1 MRKVIF
7 LFIFCLI
14 NLFNSQI
21 KELTYSDDFI
31 LTQKY
36 GDFIK
41 FEEIKK
47 YTPFNNSYNGYYD
60 DEYLRDVPFQIRKF
74 VDYDFHYLK
83 VENIDNKMYAL
94 AINSLGFWLMIHE
107 NNITQPYFI
116 GIAQDR
122 FIHIKL
128 SSKIPIIKAN
138 KLQLECSIIKQIGL
152 GSRPVIS
159 PEDLPSYKVLK
170 DNLLLSIDLDLIK
183 QDSDGDGYD
192 DLFENY
198 IGLNPKSKDSD
209 NDGINDNE
217 DFNPLY
223 KSIDNEYTTAFNKSL
238 NGGYLHKFD
247 NMKTAIEPIFVKEHQ
262 IDSDPDPFKFDI
274 YLIGNTVLKNIDS
287 KTKRVLIFDKN
298 TKRTNFHITNSD
310 YKDIEK
316 TNENEFKII
325 SAYEN
330 GSSSSRIR
338 KEGNDWILTLI
349 SATVY

>member
-7 LFIFCLI
+7 LFILNSFSF
-14 NLFNSQI
+14 FNSQI
-21 KELTYSDDFI
+21 RELEFSDEFI
-31 LTQKY
+31 LNQKY
-36 GDFIK
+36 GNFIK

-60 DEYLRDVPFQIRKF
+60 DEYLRDVPFQIRKYN
-74 VDYDFHYLK
+74 DYDYNYLK
-83 VENIDNKMYAL
+83 IENIDNKIYAL
-94 AINSLGFWLMIHE
+94 AISPLGFWLMINE
-107 NNITQPYFI
+107 DNKTTPYFI
-116 GIAQDR
+116 GIAKDKY
-122 FIHIKL
+122 IHIKTSAL
-128 SSKIPIIKAN
+128 YPFIKNN
-138 KLQLECSIIKQIGL
+138 KLQLECSIIKQIRL

-159 PEDLPSYKVLK
+159 PEDLPSYKALK
-170 DNLLLSIDLDLIK
+170 DNLLLSIDLDLIR
-183 QDSDGDGYD
+183 QDSDSDGYN

-198 IGLNPKSKDSD
+198 IGLNPKSRDSD

-223 KSIDNEYTTAFNKSL
+223 KSIENEYTTAFNKSL

-247 NMKTAIEPIFVKEHQ
+247 NMKTAIESIFVKEHEV
-262 IDSDPDPFKFDI
+262 DSDSDPFKFDI
-274 YLIGNTVLKNIDS
+274 YLIGNSVLKNIDS

-298 TKRTNFHITNSD
+298 TKKTNFHITSSD

-316 TNENEFKII
+316 TNDNEFKII